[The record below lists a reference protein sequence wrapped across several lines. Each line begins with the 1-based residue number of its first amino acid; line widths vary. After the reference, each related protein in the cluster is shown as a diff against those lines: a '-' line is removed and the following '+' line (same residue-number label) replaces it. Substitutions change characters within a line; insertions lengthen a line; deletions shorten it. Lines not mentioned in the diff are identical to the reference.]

1 MNYRQFFESL
11 HLTEDDVI
19 NLAVPI
25 KLLHDELGM
34 GTCWCVKK
42 YNHPVFEQ
50 FRLTNRSRP
59 LFKGMDARMLAVAFD
74 NRFPPL
80 EEGRYTVLVRKHTC
94 KSQYCLNPS
103 HYYYGSQK
111 DVKMELAKRRG
122 RNISAEVIE
131 DIRTRRESNKR
142 KWTYETLGKFF
153 NLPYHV
159 VRRICLEKAY
169 TNE

>member
-1 MNYRQFFESL
+1 MLLLKLLTASKIWCYFEVALATPYMNYRQFFESL

-80 EEGRYTVLVRKHTC
+80 EEGRYTVLVRRHTL
-94 KSQYCLNPS
+94 SLI
-103 HYYYGSQK
+103 H
-111 DVKMELAKRRG
+111 
-122 RNISAEVIE
+122 I
-131 DIRTRRESNKR
+131 
-142 KWTYETLGKFF
+142 
-153 NLPYHV
+153 
-159 VRRICLEKAY
+159 
-169 TNE
+169 